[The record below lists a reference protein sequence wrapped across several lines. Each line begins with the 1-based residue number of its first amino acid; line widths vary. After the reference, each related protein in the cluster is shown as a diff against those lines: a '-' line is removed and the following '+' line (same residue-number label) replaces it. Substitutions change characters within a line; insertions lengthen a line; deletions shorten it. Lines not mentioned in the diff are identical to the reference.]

1 MASLS
6 KRATV
11 YFDPAI
17 HRALKI
23 KAAETTR
30 SISDI
35 VDDALRRELAEDE
48 EDLRAFEERAEETAA
63 HKEGAVGK
71 YHYYPLAKGKTDRHM
86 EPLYIVVQPC
96 DDSCTSSHE
105 GEEFV
110 IVVKGEVELVYG
122 KQSYHLR
129 EGDSM
134 HYNSV
139 VPHHLGAANG
149 EAAEIFAVIYTPI

>member
-1 MASLS
+1 MSPLS

-48 EDLRAFEERAEETAA
+48 EDLRAFEERA
-63 HKEGAVGK
+63 
-71 YHYYPLAKGKTDRHM
+71 
-86 EPLYIVVQPC
+86 
-96 DDSCTSSHE
+96 
-105 GEEFV
+105 GEKRLSFDKV
-110 IVVKGEVELVYG
+110 LKDL
-122 KQSYHLR
+122 K
-129 EGDSM
+129 
-134 HYNSV
+134 
-139 VPHHLGAANG
+139 ANG
-149 EAAEIFAVIYTPI
+149 KI

>member
-30 SISDI
+30 SISEI

-48 EDLRAFEERAEETAA
+48 EDLRVFEARAGEERLSFD
-63 HKEGAVGK
+63 AVLKDLKTSGK
-71 YHYYPLAKGKTDRHM
+71 
-86 EPLYIVVQPC
+86 I
-96 DDSCTSSHE
+96 
-105 GEEFV
+105 
-110 IVVKGEVELVYG
+110 
-122 KQSYHLR
+122 
-129 EGDSM
+129 
-134 HYNSV
+134 
-139 VPHHLGAANG
+139 
-149 EAAEIFAVIYTPI
+149 